1 MENRRKRRTRNDI
14 EASINEAATGLIEE
28 RGFHDITVTAIMQK
42 AKIEPIVFY
51 NRYNDLG
58 EFTDDFVKKYD
69 YWFSD
74 VMKKIENKN
83 DLKTQYA
90 SILGSLFDSLQA
102 NKMMQQLLRWEV
114 SNNNDTTQRTAR
126 LREFYTLPLVEK
138 YKKAFE
144 GSPVDIDAVSAL
156 IIGGIYYLI
165 LHADLSE
172 FAGIDIRKEDGKRKI
187 HDALD
192 YFSNQFFSTLSPV
205 RTEAETIARKMR
217 EKGIAL
223 DIIAECTGVKASVI
237 EQL

>member
-74 VMKKIENKN
+74 IMKKIENKN

-90 SILGSLFDSLQA
+90 SILNNLFDSLQA

-114 SNNNDTTQRTAR
+114 SNNNETTQRTAR

-165 LHADLSE
+165 LHADLSL
-172 FAGIDIRKEDGKRKI
+172 FAGIDIRAEDGKRKI

-192 YFSNQFFSTLSPV
+192 YFSNQFFSGFPFPK
-205 RTEAETIARKMR
+205 TEAEIIAKRLK

-223 DIIAECTGVKASVI
+223 DVIAECTGVKASVI